1 MTKKTSKKVK
11 DNIKAVKKVEQ
22 TQIDNICEILFKILM
37 RRHEIKLL
45 WFDANK
51 RERTETDEEF
61 KQEEL
66 TEEQEQKHLEKRHG
80 CKLKAI

>member
-1 MTKKTSKKVK
+1 METVRTQYVEQPVTKKTSKKVK

-22 TQIDNICEILFKILM
+22 VQIDNICEVLFKILM
-37 RRHEIKLL
+37 KRHEIKLL

-61 KQEEL
+61 K
-66 TEEQEQKHLEKRHG
+66 
-80 CKLKAI
+80 